1 MPRAVFTMI
10 MSSLIFDNTEQY
22 LPWSDAAGWRE
33 SSSVAGQGESTSS
46 FCTIREGFAAPSG
59 S

>member
-1 MPRAVFTMI
+1 MPRAAFTMI
-10 MSSLIFDNTEQY
+10 MSSLIFDNTEQHA
-22 LPWSDAAGWRE
+22 PWSDAAGWRE

-46 FCTIREGFAAPSG
+46 SCTTRGGFAAPSG